1 MSALRRALPVATA
14 RSRRPGRLK
23 SLVVYGSALTI
34 VLFVLFPLYWIV
46 VNSLRPESELART
59 GLSYV
64 PTAPT
69 LQNYGNVISSRFPYF
84 QLLRNSLVVA
94 TGTAAVSLV
103 VAVAAAYAAA
113 RYRFRGRDAFL
124 LVILL
129 SYLIPQVLLLV
140 PMYVILRDLGLLN
153 TYPGLIVAHSTSAVP
168 FAIWMLTGYF
178 RELPRELEEAA
189 WIDGAGWLQTIRH
202 VVLPLAVPG
211 LIAAGLFAFLAS
223 WNEFLYASAI
233 VQKIE
238 FKTLP
243 LGLFAATESNNRIYW
258 GEVTAAGV
266 LTALPVALLF
276 GLFQT
281 YFVRGLT
288 QGALKG

>member
-1 MSALRRALPVATA
+1 MSALPRALPIATA

-94 TGTAAVSLV
+94 AGTAAISLV

-178 RELPRELEEAA
+178 KELPRELEEAA
-189 WIDGAGWLQTIRH
+189 WIDGAGWLHEPPREKWRLHSMRGWSDEQTRQ
-202 VVLPLAVPG
+202 VSTGSARACG
-211 LIAAGLFAFLAS
+211 AAGAGAPGGVSVGMGGGHLDRREAGRGDGGVAPV
-223 WNEFLYASAI
+223 A
-233 VQKIE
+233 
-238 FKTLP
+238 
-243 LGLFAATESNNRIYW
+243 
-258 GEVTAAGV
+258 AAG
-266 LTALPVALLF
+266 
-276 GLFQT
+276 
-281 YFVRGLT
+281 RD
-288 QGALKG
+288 